1 MKAFRHALLI
11 GNGSCG
17 PAKTLKQLAQT
28 ADFIL
33 AADGG
38 ANAAVR
44 AGVYPHAVIGDFD
57 SVSRATRKKLPHAQW
72 IFVDNQNNTDLQK
85 SLDYLLEHGCKKC
98 TLVGFGG
105 GRVDFSLGNLLALYP
120 YARKLDI
127 TWVGDGWKIFPV
139 HKKKIFPARVG
150 ARVSLLPLVAC
161 SKVSL
166 SGLKYPL
173 KNARLSLGITRT
185 LSNETIRPR
194 FTVSLSGGVLLVCQE
209 D

>member
-11 GNGSCG
+11 GNGSCC
-17 PAKTLKQLAQT
+17 PAATLRQLAQT

-38 ANAAVR
+38 ANAALK

-57 SVSRATRKKLPHAQW
+57 SVSSATRRKLAKAQW

-85 SLDYLLEHGCKKC
+85 ALDYLLQHKCKKC

-105 GRVDFSLGNLLALYP
+105 GRVDFSLGNMLTLYP

-127 TWVGDGWKIFPV
+127 TWVGDGWKVYPV
-139 HKKKIFPARVG
+139 YKRKSFSARIG
-150 ARVSLLPLVAC
+150 TRVSLLPLVPC
-161 SKVSL
+161 RNVSL

-173 KNARLSLGITRT
+173 KNARLPLGTTRT
-185 LSNETIRPR
+185 LSNETSRTR
-194 FTVSLSGGVLLVCQE
+194 FTVSLSGGVLLVYQE